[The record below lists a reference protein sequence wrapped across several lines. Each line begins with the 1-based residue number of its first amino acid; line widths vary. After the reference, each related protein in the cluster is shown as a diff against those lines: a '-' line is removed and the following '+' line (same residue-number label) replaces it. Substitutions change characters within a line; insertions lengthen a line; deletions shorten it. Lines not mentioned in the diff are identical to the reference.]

1 MQALVDTGKIF
12 QEGLILVMI
21 ASARIVPIVQLVPYL
36 GGKATPQIVKMGI
49 AGCLSMLIMPFLWEQ
64 RSMLPE
70 AAPSLAV
77 IITKEVLIGLTI
89 GFVGA
94 LVFEAIRMAGQIMD
108 TVRGQNMATALVPQM
123 PDRVSLSAD
132 ILLQLGIA
140 VFLIIGGHHV
150 LINALLLSYMAV
162 PLHVMPDAATAGQ
175 AGLIIGQLFA
185 TSFTIALLMA
195 FPILASV
202 MLAEMVLA
210 LVNKAAP
217 AVNVFFLGMP
227 LKAMIGIFALLVSVE
242 QIITLIVAEASHDL
256 RALTALVQ
264 SLAP

>member
-1 MQALVDTGKIF
+1 
-12 QEGLILVMI
+12 
-21 ASARIVPIVQLVPYL
+21 
-36 GGKATPQIVKMGI
+36 
-49 AGCLSMLIMPFLWEQ
+49 MLIMPFLWEQ

-140 VFLIIGGHHV
+140 VFLIIGGHHL
-150 LINALLLSYMAV
+150 LINALLLSYVAV